1 MHQEG
6 CSTRIGGRVFGWAAR
21 LGLAGLLACF
31 VLSLGASSAL
41 AKDDSGGAFN
51 ILAPG
56 AEGGAVEEGAFATD
70 QGELYS
76 ALTPKEGKV
85 NLKDIEKDYLSEKF
99 GTKNASLPACAPK
112 AVANCIEKPEL
123 GLEIERDS
131 HYVPHIYGETRSA
144 VMFGSGWVAAEDR
157 GLLLKLG
164 LGPAFVAA
172 MSVPGLNAFELLLTN
187 HSFTPSKEAEE
198 FVGNQ
203 VSVLKTDGPRGEQV
217 KEDLEAW
224 AEGVNAYEETLPE
237 GERLKH
243 VTLTDAIAGFAFI
256 GSIFGNGGGNE
267 VNNSNFL
274 AGLEKKY
281 GEKAGLE
288 IFHDLRESNDPEAP
302 TTTTVHFPYD
312 KEPTGKPP
320 AGAAVIEPGSLG
332 PDVRQAMTAVK
343 NSRRKMSNFLLVGSE
358 STAAKHSIAVMGP
371 QLGYYYPEIVFQAD
385 MHGPGINADGIV
397 APISPYVFIG
407 RGRDF
412 AWSLTSASS
421 ENEQQFMLKLCSPTH
436 EPVTRETEY
445 YEYEGKCEKKMT
457 VFDAGEL
464 GSFGSE
470 PAHEVYFKESNY
482 GPVTGTVMVNKE
494 PYAVSTDRST
504 RGDEPAGE
512 LAFSDLDS
520 DRVHSPQQFFEA
532 ANELGTTFNMAYI
545 DDTHAAF
552 FSTGLLPKL
561 APETDPAL
569 PTFGTGPY
577 NWKGW
582 LSLEEHPHV
591 ILTKGELLNWNN
603 KPAPEWGAASST
615 FGYGPVHR
623 VQMYRG
629 FTETM
634 KEENDV
640 SIMNHAATEDLRGL
654 EVWPVIDKVLS
665 GEKAPSALAEEA
677 VGLLN
682 KWVEKGAPL
691 YGKKTPKYAAVAVME
706 SIFDPIEETVLGGVL
721 DEELLKEFKSFASID
736 NDRNSSGSSFGEGWY
751 GDVQKDLRTLLGEK
765 VAEPYSRGYC
775 GGGVLETCRKAL
787 WASIQKS
794 LEATKTAQ
802 KNKPAKKWKARE
814 VRIEFAPG
822 ILNKKGKPYTIPWT
836 NRSTFQQVIE
846 FTSHEEER
854 LTETLAEAA
863 EKCKA

>member
-1 MHQEG
+1 
-6 CSTRIGGRVFGWAAR
+6 VR
-21 LGLAGLLACF
+21 LALAGLLACAAF
-31 VLSLGASSAL
+31 ALAPGSAL
-41 AKDDSGGAFN
+41 ANPPTDDSGGAYN

-56 AEGGAVEEGAFATD
+56 AEGSFGGGPYSTD

-85 NLKDIEKDYLSEKF
+85 TQRLIEKDYLSEKF
-99 GTKNASLPACAPK
+99 ASANATLPTCTKEAP
-112 AVANCIEKPEL
+112 VNCVEKPEL
-123 GLEIERDS
+123 GLEIDRDS
-131 HYVPHIYGETRSA
+131 HYVPHIFGETRDA
-144 VMFGSGWVAAEDR
+144 AMFGSGWVAAKDR

-164 LGPAFVAA
+164 LGPAFVAT

-187 HSFTPSKEAEE
+187 RSFVPSKPAEE

-203 VSVLKTDGPRGEQV
+203 IEVLHKDGPRGLQV
-217 KEDLEAW
+217 IEDLEAW
-224 AEGVNAYEETLPE
+224 VEGVNAYEATLPMGDIE
-237 GERLKH
+237 GIGKT

-281 GEKAGLE
+281 PETTALK

-302 TTTTVHFPYD
+302 TTGKTAFPYD
-312 KEPTGKPP
+312 KEPAGKPP
-320 AGAAVIEPGSLG
+320 AGAAVIEAGSFSEG
-332 PDVRQAMTAVK
+332 VKKAMTATLA
-343 NSRRKMSNFLLVGSE
+343 SRRKMSNFLLVGSE

-371 QLGYYYPEIVFQAD
+371 QLGYYYPEIVMQAD
-385 MHGPGINADGIV
+385 MHAPGLDASGVV

-421 ENEQQFMLKLCSPTH
+421 ENEQQFLLKLCSH
-436 EPVTRETEY
+436 ESEPITTSDEY
-445 YEYEGKCEKKMT
+445 YEHENEAHEMECMKMKT
-457 VFDAGEL
+457 FDAGKIGASGPEK
-464 GSFGSE
+464 E
-470 PAHEVYFKESNY
+470 HEVFFKESLY
-482 GPVTGTVMVNKE
+482 GPVSGTVKVNGE
-494 PYAVSTDRST
+494 LYAVSIDRST
-504 RGDEPAGE
+504 RGREPAGE

-520 DRVHSPQQFFEA
+520 DRVHSPEQFFEA
-532 ANELGTTFNMAYI
+532 ADELETTFNMAYI
-545 DDTHAAF
+545 DEKHIAF
-552 FSTGLLPKL
+552 ISTGRLPKL

-569 PTFGTGPY
+569 PTIGTGPY
-577 NWKGW
+577 DWKGI
-582 LSLEEHPHV
+582 LTLAEHPHE

-640 SIMNHAATEDLRGL
+640 SIMNKAATEDLRGL
-654 EVWPVIDKVLS
+654 DVWPVIEKVLE
-665 GEKAPSALAEEA
+665 GEPAPSKLAEEA
-677 VGLLN
+677 VKLIAP
-682 KWVEKGAPL
+682 WVKKGAPL
-691 YGKKTPKYAAVAVME
+691 YGKERPKKAAAAVMDA
-706 SIFDPIEETVLGGVL
+706 IFDPIEETVLRPVL
-721 DEELLKEFKSFASID
+721 GEELENEFKSFASID
-736 NDRNSSGSSFGEGWY
+736 NDRNSGGSSFGEGWY
-751 GDVQKDLRTLLGEK
+751 GYVQKDLRTLLGEK

-775 GGGVLETCRKAL
+775 GNGVLETCRKEL
-787 WASIQKS
+787 WATIKS
-794 LEATKTAQ
+794 AVEKEQTAQ
-802 KNKPAKKWKARE
+802 GGALPKKWKASV
-814 VRIEFAPG
+814 VRIEFPPG
-822 ILNKKGKPYTIPWT
+822 ILSVTKKKVRVPYTMPWT

-846 FTSHEEER
+846 FSSHQEEC

-863 EKCKA
+863 ENCTP